1 MPMWGGYWGPMWGGF
16 GWIFPLL
23 GLLFM
28 VVMIAMCLRM
38 MRAMSSLGWMP
49 GRGHSASTEIENL
62 RREVRELKEEIRKFR
77 ERAGPGGS

>member
-1 MPMWGGYWGPMWGGF
+1 MSMWGGYWGPMWGGF
-16 GWIFPLL
+16 GWIVPLL

-38 MRAMSSLGWMP
+38 MRGMSSMGCRP
-49 GRGHSASTEIENL
+49 DHRQSTSPEIEDL

-77 ERAGPGGS
+77 ERPGTGGS